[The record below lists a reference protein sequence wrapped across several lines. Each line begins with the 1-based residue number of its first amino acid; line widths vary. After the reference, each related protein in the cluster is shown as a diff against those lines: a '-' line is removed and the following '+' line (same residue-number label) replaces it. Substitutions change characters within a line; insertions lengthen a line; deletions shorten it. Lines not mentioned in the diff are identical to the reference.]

1 MGAPVVCAEC
11 ETKTRTSFL
20 ASECRYCGAGLPG
33 KPPPPR
39 RPAGTR
45 VPAAEW
51 VGPNADVHQIWTAA
65 DTLAPLDLS
74 FDLHDFLD
82 YCALLRR
89 LREAFTAADAT
100 TFFDACLFFLRGSY
114 GLWAYLN
121 TSSDL
126 ALRATVFGGLNH
138 GPSRKPVFLSWLHGA
153 FAQAAA
159 ANRRHIDVAI
169 VDEVDSGTGIGTQMN
184 VIHEALEQWPGPH
197 LDMRITY
204 IAVARPE
211 HEADQLAA
219 SMRKWRQ
226 GRTYPNG
233 TLAVVFTLLLGNLI
247 AYDDDELLGI
257 ARRQHGYAVTK
268 RQGSTID
275 VRCPTCCH
283 GDCGLALATAGT
295 QNESIA
301 NLAAAIASARQ
312 TAPVR
317 LLDGT
322 IARLGCPRCEVLWGA
337 LRPSVPR
344 PALDLRDHRG
354 RFLRALCRRLCALA

>member
-1 MGAPVVCAEC
+1 M
-11 ETKTRTSFL
+11 
-20 ASECRYCGAGLPG
+20 
-33 KPPPPR
+33 
-39 RPAGTR
+39 GTR

-51 VGPNADVHQIWTAA
+51 IGPNTDVHLIWTAA

-74 FDLHDFLD
+74 FNLHDFLD

-89 LREAFTAADAT
+89 VREAFTAADAV
-100 TFFDACLFFLRGSY
+100 TFFDACLFYLRGSY

-138 GPSRKPVFLSWLHGA
+138 GPSRKPAFLTWLH
-153 FAQAAA
+153 AALGQTTA
-159 ANRRHIDVAI
+159 ANRRHIDMAI

-184 VIHEALEQWPGPH
+184 VIDRALEQWAGPH
-197 LDMRITY
+197 VDVRIAY

-219 SMRKWRQ
+219 SMRKWGN
-226 GRTYPNG
+226 GRTYKNG
-233 TLAVVFTLLLGNLI
+233 TLVVAFSLLVGTLI

-257 ARRQHGYAVTK
+257 ARRQHGYAVTR
-268 RQGSTID
+268 RQGSTVD

-283 GDCGLALATAGT
+283 ADCGVLLATAGT

-312 TAPVR
+312 LAPVR
-317 LLDGT
+317 RLDGT
-322 IARLGCPRCEVLWGA
+322 IARLGCPQCETLWGA
-337 LRPSVPR
+337 LRPSIPHL
-344 PALDLRDHRG
+344 ALDLCDHRG
-354 RFLRALCRRLCALA
+354 RFVRALRRRLCALAK